1 MTGDLVEL
9 LRDAVLTG
17 LLVLAPVLAVGFG
30 VGTLAGLVQAATG
43 VHEPFLGFVPRLV
56 AMAATFVLILPW
68 LVERLAELL
77 QDCIA
82 GP

>member
-30 VGTLAGLVQAATG
+30 VGTLAGLVQAAPACMNHSSASSHG
-43 VHEPFLGFVPRLV
+43 SWQWR
-56 AMAATFVLILPW
+56 
-68 LVERLAELL
+68 RRSS
-77 QDCIA
+77 
-82 GP
+82 